1 MKIPSIQQT
10 IPDLRDLFEVER
22 QQLAQRKKNYRSRN
36 PALADE
42 MDQIMARH
50 ASDWEQKVA
59 ERLRALV
66 QFPEHHGRH
75 NALLPVFEE
84 DGTFEESVFIMTKFP
99 EGNTPKDRALRRV
112 IAAVQTE
119 VREYGYVPRVATRQ
133 YHPMLWDNVELHLV
147 GCSRGIAIV
156 EDRYRKELNPNVAM
170 EWGWMRG
177 MGRKTYY
184 LMESRF
190 KEQRA
195 DWDGFLKCTFE
206 WENPE
211 PGIRQAVHEW
221 LGKRP

>member
-10 IPDLRDLFEVER
+10 IQDLRDLFEVER

-59 ERLRALV
+59 ERLRALI
-66 QFPEHHGRH
+66 QFPEHHERH
-75 NALLPVFEE
+75 NALLAAFEE
-84 DGTFEESVFIMTKFP
+84 EGTFEQSVFIMTKFP
-99 EGNTPKDRALRRV
+99 EGNTAKDRALRRV
-112 IAAVQTE
+112 IATVEAA
-119 VREYGYVPRVATRQ
+119 VRECGYVPRVATRQ

-156 EDRYRKELNPNVAM
+156 EDRYRKELNPNVAL

-177 MGRKTYY
+177 MGRRTLF
-184 LMESRF
+184 LMEAGF
-190 KEQRA
+190 KEHRA
-195 DWDGFLKCTFE
+195 DWDGFLKSTFQ
-206 WENPE
+206 WDDPE
-211 PGIRQAVHEW
+211 PGIRQAVHDW